1 MVDGTVTLT
10 RAELEAMREGD
21 RVCTDV
27 EIAASVAAGRLY
39 LLDPANDGD
48 AILDDLD
55 DPGAIIAELG
65 MVAGDEAAEAWPG
78 GPAAWGRARG
88 WTVRRVVAIVEG

>member
-1 MVDGTVTLT
+1 MVDGVVTLT
-10 RAELEAMREGD
+10 RAELAAMQRGE

-27 EIAASVAAGRLY
+27 ELAASVAAGRLY

-48 AILDDLD
+48 SILDDLD
-55 DPGAIIAELG
+55 DPAAILAELG
-65 MVAGDEAAEAWPG
+65 MVAGDEAAEAHPG
-78 GPAAWGRARG
+78 GPEAWGRARG

>member
-1 MVDGTVTLT
+1 MLDGVVTLT
-10 RAELEAMREGD
+10 RAQLDAMVATS

-27 EIAASVAAGRLY
+27 ELAASVAAGRLY

-55 DPGAIIAELG
+55 DPAAILAELG
-65 MVAGDEAAEAWPG
+65 LVAGDEAAEAHPG
-78 GPAAWGRARG
+78 GPEAWGRARG
-88 WTVRRVVAIVEG
+88 WTVRRVVAIVDG

>member
-27 EIAASVAAGRLY
+27 ELGPSVAAGRLY
-39 LLDPANDGD
+39 LLDPANDGET
-48 AILDDLD
+48 ILDDLD
-55 DPGAIIAELG
+55 DPGAILAELG

-78 GPAAWGRARG
+78 GPEAWGRDRG

>member
-1 MVDGTVTLT
+1 MVDGTVVLT
-10 RAELEAMREGD
+10 RDELAAMRREG

-27 EIAASVAAGRLY
+27 ALAESLAAGRLY

-55 DPGAIIAELG
+55 DPEAIVAELA
-65 MVAGDEAAEAWPG
+65 MVAGDELAEAHPG

-88 WTVRRVVAIVEG
+88 WTVRRVVAIDSG

>member
-27 EIAASVAAGRLY
+27 ELAASVAAGRLY

-55 DPGAIIAELG
+55 DPSAILAELG
-65 MVAGDEAAEAWPG
+65 MVAGDEVAEAWPG
-78 GPAAWGRARG
+78 GPEAWGRDRG